1 MLKIPLKLTLRKMK
15 KYKYQYLGIS
25 ILIAVGLAFFLILAT
40 IKEAYEDET
49 LNFFDT
55 YVYADLTMYGD
66 YTDKDQEAIQE
77 LFESANVQARY
88 VIDEL
93 LDGQT
98 IRWMSI
104 TEEIN
109 QLYFYEGSYPS
120 DGEVALQ
127 KKFAEE
133 KELSVG
139 QTITLFD
146 QTYTISGIVTSPE
159 HVYLVKNEQ
168 SFMLSGADL
177 GIVYVNQSFFTGT
190 YQEILIHGELSTDRI
205 NQLKQLYP
213 NSLYVNQEQQI
224 NYQLF
229 KADLDQIETFSVIF
243 PTVFFMLII
252 LMIYVMI
259 NRSVIE
265 ERRQVGIYKAL
276 GYQTHRVIW
285 IYLLQILIVTTVGI
299 LLSFLLTYGLTD
311 VIIKAFSAMFEV
323 PQLNFKFY
331 PIYWILSISVLVI
344 LNTLFC
350 VLSLLKIVKQLP
362 AHLLRPSKV
371 KHRKMLLGDRL
382 LKLFPSMSFNSKYA
396 VKSMMRNKSRFL
408 TMIAGISGTL
418 TLLIFAFSFYDS
430 IGYTKAIH
438 FDDFISYDAS
448 VSFEPML
455 LNDDHVSLSVADT
468 YDKVLTIPVVL
479 DDELQKVMIVE
490 DDFKAMDIDMTSLAS
505 GVMLPKYLANQLEVE
520 IGDTIL
526 LDDDQFRV
534 SGIVDQHF
542 NLSVFVSR
550 SYIES
555 VTGSSYGVYNTVYL
569 STSKLNELEDL
580 KETHPFTYQTVIDE
594 KKGFDSIMESL
605 EGLIWFML
613 GASVILGA
621 VVMLSMGQMNLTSRM
636 DEYIFLRAVGY
647 PDHKITLIGIKELI
661 FQFVLSAGLAV
672 YLSNLVIVRVALEFS
687 SKQFVLAV
695 STAYVTYVLSF
706 LIGIVLSCVTVIYSK
721 YYISGLDIVE
731 SMKMREDTF

>member
-1 MLKIPLKLTLRKMK
+1 MLKIPLKLSLRKIK

-40 IKEAYEDET
+40 IKEAYEEET
-49 LNFFDT
+49 LDFFDT
-55 YVYADLTMYGD
+55 YAYADLTMYGSFSD
-66 YTDKDQEAIQE
+66 ADEQIIDA
-77 LFESANVQARY
+77 LFEDANVQARY
-88 VIDEL
+88 VFDQMIDQ
-93 LDGQT
+93 QT

-104 TEEIN
+104 TEDIN
-109 QLYFYEGSYPS
+109 ELYFYEGTYPS
-120 DGEVALQ
+120 EGEVVLQ

-133 KELSVG
+133 KQLSVG
-139 QTITLFD
+139 QSITID
-146 QTYTISGIVTSPE
+146 DVSYEISGIVTSPE

-177 GIVYVNQSFFTGT
+177 GIIYVDHSFFTGS
-190 YQEILIHGELSTDRI
+190 YQEILIHGDLSTDKI

-213 NSLYVNQEQQI
+213 HSLYVNQEQQI

-229 KADLDQIETFSVIF
+229 RADLEQIETFFVIF

-259 NRSVIE
+259 SRSVTE

-276 GYQTHRVIW
+276 GYQTKRVIW
-285 IYLLQILIVTTVGI
+285 IYLFQILLITTFGI
-299 LLSFLLTYGLTD
+299 LLSFILTYGLTN

-323 PQLNFKFY
+323 PNLSFKFY
-331 PIYWILSISVLVI
+331 PMFWLISIVILVI
-344 LNTLFC
+344 LNTTFC
-350 VLSLLKIVKQLP
+350 MLSLFKIVKQLP
-362 AHLLRPSKV
+362 ARLLRPAQA
-371 KHRKMLLGDRL
+371 KHRKLMIGDRI
-382 LKLFPSMSFNSKYA
+382 LKLFSGMSFNSKYA
-396 VKSMMRNKSRFL
+396 VKSMMRNKPRFL
-408 TMIAGISGTL
+408 TMIAGMSGTL

-430 IGYTKAIH
+430 IGYTKEIH
-438 FDDFISYDAS
+438 FDDFVAYDAS
-448 VSFEPML
+448 VSFEPMM
-455 LNDDHVSLSVADT
+455 LNDDHISMTIADD
-468 YDKVLTIPVVL
+468 YDKVLTIPVIL
-479 DDELQKVMIVE
+479 DDEIQKVMIIE
-490 DDFKAMDIDMTSLAS
+490 NDFKAMDIDVSSLES
-505 GVMLPKYLANQLEVE
+505 GVMLPRYLAEQLEVNV
-520 IGDTIL
+520 GDIIT
-526 LDDDQFRV
+526 LDEYQFRV
-534 SGIVDQHF
+534 SKIVDQHF
-542 NLSVFVSR
+542 NLSIFVLR

-555 VTGSSYGVYNTVYL
+555 VTGTSYGFYNTLYIR
-569 STSKLNELEDL
+569 TTQLNELEDL
-580 KETHPFTYQTVIDE
+580 KENHPLTYQTVVDE

-661 FQFVLSAGLAV
+661 VQFMLSAGLAV
-672 YLSNLVIVRVALEFS
+672 YLSNLVIIRVAFEFS

-695 STAYVTYVLSF
+695 STSYVTYILSF
-706 LIGIVLSCVTVIYSK
+706 LIGVVLSCMTMIYSK
-721 YYISGLDIVE
+721 FYISDLDIVE

>member
-1 MLKIPLKLTLRKMK
+1 MLKIPLKLSLRKIK

-40 IKEAYEDET
+40 IKEAYEEET
-49 LNFFDT
+49 LDFFDT
-55 YVYADLTMYGD
+55 YAYADLTMYGNF
-66 YTDKDQEAIQE
+66 TDADEQIIDD
-77 LFESANVQARY
+77 LFEDANVQARY
-88 VIDEL
+88 VFDQMIDQ
-93 LDGQT
+93 QT

-104 TEEIN
+104 TEDIN
-109 QLYFYEGSYPS
+109 ELYFYEGTYPS
-120 DGEVALQ
+120 EGEVVLQ

-133 KELSVG
+133 KQLSVG
-139 QTITLFD
+139 QSITID
-146 QTYTISGIVTSPE
+146 DVSYEISGIVTSPE

-177 GIVYVNQSFFTGT
+177 GIIYVDHSFFTGS
-190 YQEILIHGELSTDRI
+190 YQEILIHGDLSTDKI

-229 KADLDQIETFSVIF
+229 RADLEQIETFSVIF

-259 NRSVIE
+259 SRSVTE

-276 GYQTHRVIW
+276 GYQTKRVIW
-285 IYLLQILIVTTVGI
+285 IYLFQILLITTFGI
-299 LLSFLLTYGLTD
+299 LLSFILTYGLTN

-323 PQLNFKFY
+323 PNLSFKFY
-331 PIYWILSISVLVI
+331 PMFWLVSIVILVI
-344 LNTLFC
+344 LNTTFC
-350 VLSLLKIVKQLP
+350 MLSLFKIVKQLP
-362 AHLLRPSKV
+362 ARLLRPAQV
-371 KHRKMLLGDRL
+371 KHRKLMIGDRI
-382 LKLFPSMSFNSKYA
+382 LKLFSGMSFNSKYA
-396 VKSMMRNKSRFL
+396 VKSMMRNKPRFL
-408 TMIAGISGTL
+408 TMIAGMSGTL

-430 IGYTKAIH
+430 IGYTKEIH
-438 FDDFISYDAS
+438 FDDFVSYDAS
-448 VSFEPML
+448 VSFEPMM
-455 LNDDHVSLSVADT
+455 LNDDHISMTIADD
-468 YDKVLTIPVVL
+468 YDKVLTIPVIL
-479 DDELQKVMIVE
+479 DDEIQKVMIIE
-490 DDFKAMDIDMTSLAS
+490 NDFKAMDIDVSSLES
-505 GVMLPKYLANQLEVE
+505 GVMLPRYLAEQLEVNV
-520 IGDTIL
+520 GDIIT
-526 LDDDQFRV
+526 LDEYQFRV
-534 SGIVDQHF
+534 SKIVDQHF
-542 NLSVFVSR
+542 NLSIFVLR

-555 VTGSSYGVYNTVYL
+555 VTGTSYGFYNTLYIR
-569 STSKLNELEDL
+569 TTQLNELEDL
-580 KETHPFTYQTVIDE
+580 KENHPFTYQTVVDE

-661 FQFVLSAGLAV
+661 VQFMLSAGLAV
-672 YLSNLVIVRVALEFS
+672 YLSNLVIIRVAFEFS

-695 STAYVTYVLSF
+695 STSYVTYILSF
-706 LIGIVLSCVTVIYSK
+706 LIGVVLSCITVIYSK
-721 YYISGLDIVE
+721 FYISDLDIVE